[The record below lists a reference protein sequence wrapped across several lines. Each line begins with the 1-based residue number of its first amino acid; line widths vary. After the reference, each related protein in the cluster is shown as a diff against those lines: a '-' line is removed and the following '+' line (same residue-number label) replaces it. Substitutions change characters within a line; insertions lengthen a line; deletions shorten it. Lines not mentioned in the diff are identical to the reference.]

1 MEELNVEIRL
11 SENNSH
17 IIDADIAAVIRNETN
32 DEDIENEETV
42 LKKLRL
48 ELCSSIFEQQ
58 ERVSNITESLVIVK
72 KWHNKA
78 LVNAKLR
85 ENNCLRSK

>member
-17 IIDADIAAVIRNETN
+17 ITDADIAAVVRNETN

-42 LKKLRL
+42 LKKLRF
-48 ELCSSIFEQQ
+48 ELCSSIFGTTGT
-58 ERVSNITESLVIVK
+58 RI
-72 KWHNKA
+72 
-78 LVNAKLR
+78 
-85 ENNCLRSK
+85 